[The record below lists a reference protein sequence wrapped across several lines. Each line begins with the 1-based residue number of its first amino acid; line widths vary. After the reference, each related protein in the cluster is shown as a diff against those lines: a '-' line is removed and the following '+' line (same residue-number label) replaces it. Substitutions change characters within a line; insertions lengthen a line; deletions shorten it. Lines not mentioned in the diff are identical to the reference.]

1 MPKVILD
8 TNIFLAAIIFGGMS
22 VKIIELILDEKLTL
36 VMSQELKDEVIFKL
50 ATKFKADEAMINDF
64 NSLVDSTSFWYEPKT
79 EILECRDPK
88 DNFLLEL
95 AFESDA
101 EFLITRD
108 KDLLEINNGNWQNTR
123 ILTPEIFLNEQ
134 RNI

>member
-108 KDLLEINNGNWQNTR
+108 KDLLEINN
-123 ILTPEIFLNEQ
+123 
-134 RNI
+134 